1 MENVLI
7 TNWNKGTNTRFVIN
21 EKTNKSESLITK
33 CIKSLNK
40 EISELKGRENLTLK
54 QIERTINGEIKE
66 QDELRGW
73 RFKGNGDV
81 QLLVRVK
88 GVIVNLSGNKNESFD
103 VTNPTKDIVL
113 EGMEYLKSQ
122 IENNRT
128 NEKLLEY
135 NKNSNVLKVLK

>member
-7 TNWNKGTNTRFVIN
+7 TNWNKGTNTKFVIN

-54 QIERTINGEIKE
+54 QIERTINGKVKE

-73 RFKGNGDV
+73 KFKGNGDV

-88 GVIVNLSGNKNESFD
+88 GVIVNLTGNKNESFD
-103 VTNPTKDIVL
+103 VTNPTREIVL
-113 EGMEYLKSQ
+113 KELKKLKSE
-122 IENNRT
+122 IENNCT
-128 NEKLLEY
+128 NEILLKN

>member
-1 MENVLI
+1 MEDVLI
-7 TNWNKGTNTRFVIN
+7 TNWNKGTNTKFEIN

-135 NKNSNVLKVLK
+135 NKKSNVLKVLK

>member
-1 MENVLI
+1 MEDVLI
-7 TNWNKGTNTRFVIN
+7 TNWNKGTNTTFVIN

>member
-1 MENVLI
+1 MEDVLI
-7 TNWNKGTNTRFVIN
+7 TNWNKGTNTKFEIN

-88 GVIVNLSGNKNESFD
+88 GVIVNLSKALCIANKVAFKIFILSISSFS
-103 VTNPTKDIVL
+103 TYATA
-113 EGMEYLKSQ
+113 
-122 IENNRT
+122 
-128 NEKLLEY
+128 
-135 NKNSNVLKVLK
+135 

>member
-7 TNWNKGTNTRFVIN
+7 TNWNKGTNTKFVIN

-54 QIERTINGEIKE
+54 QIERTINGKVKK
-66 QDELRGW
+66 QDKLKGQK
-73 RFKGNGDV
+73 FKGNGDV

-88 GVIVNLSGNKNESFD
+88 GVIVNLTGNKNESFD
-103 VTNPTKDIVL
+103 VTNPTREIVL
-113 EGMEYLKSQ
+113 KELKKLKSE
-122 IENNRT
+122 IENNYT
-128 NEKLLEY
+128 NETLLEL
-135 NKNSNVLKVLK
+135 NKGSKVLSKLK

>member
-88 GVIVNLSGNKNESFD
+88 GVIVNLTGNKNESFD